1 MGTTNHQRTEREA
14 HQARANR
21 DELGQRDDAS
31 HVSREYKLFIGAPP
45 MRDVERLRGVVME
58 GTSL

>member
-14 HQARANR
+14 QQARANR

-31 HVSREYKLFIGAPP
+31 HFKRLFSTPP
-45 MRDVERLRGVVME
+45 MRDVERLRGDGME
-58 GTSL
+58 STSL

>member
-14 HQARANR
+14 QQARANR

-31 HVSREYKLFIGAPP
+31 HVSRECKRFFSTPP
-45 MRDVERLRGVVME
+45 MRDVARLRGVAME
-58 GTSL
+58 STSL

>member
-14 HQARANR
+14 QQARANR

-31 HVSREYKLFIGAPP
+31 HVSREYKRFFGAP
-45 MRDVERLRGVVME
+45 MRDVERLRGDGME
-58 GTSL
+58 STSL